1 MKKLLLLLSFSAC
14 FSLYAQVVSYPKTL
28 PEKTWSI
35 ILAPSYHFDSE
46 ATLYD
51 ISSFAIALGAGYGII
66 QSLDVNARYIYFASR
81 PDYVG
86 VDLQY
91 LVYEGSKSYLSAFA
105 GLHYWDIFG
114 SDLSA
119 VFTYSPQLI
128 WSFGAGLDLD
138 LSFAQDV
145 NPHFWIP
152 LNVGYTVN
160 DLIHFFAE
168 YRIPLSD
175 GSWGIA
181 ALGVNLLVR

>member
-1 MKKLLLLLSFSAC
+1 MKKLLLLFLFCTSL
-14 FSLYAQVVSYPKTL
+14 SLYAQVVTFPKTL

-35 ILAPSYHFDSE
+35 SLTPSYHFDSD

-51 ISSFAIALGAGYGII
+51 ISSFAIALGGGYGII
-66 QSLDVNARYIYFASR
+66 QKLDVNARYIYFDNR
-81 PDYVG
+81 TDYVG
-86 VDLQY
+86 IDLQY
-91 LVYEGSKSYLSAFA
+91 LVYEGSKSYLSAFG

-114 SDLSA
+114 CDLSA

-128 WSFGAGLDLD
+128 WSFAAGLDLD

-160 DLIHFFAE
+160 DLVHFFAE

-175 GSWGIA
+175 RSWGIA